1 MQKDLHM
8 LREAAHFFL
17 HFFFRSFF
25 FLHASW
31 LVQAQPFCLWHR
43 CWHSN
48 VKTAL
53 RHGGGDGGMG
63 KGGGGEGDGGG
74 GKGDGDGGGGQP
86 RCSFSQHHVDFSADH
101 CSFVVQSKRGGD
113 GDGGGG
119 LGEGGGEGDGGDGEG
134 GGGVGDGDGGGAQPR
149 CSFFEHLLL
158 HSFPEHSFPRHFP
171 TRVPVKMAGLTFF
184 ELV

>member
-1 MQKDLHM
+1 M

-53 RHGGGDGGMG
+53 RHGGGDGG
-63 KGGGGEGDGGG
+63 GGEGGG
-74 GKGDGDGGGGQP
+74 
-86 RCSFSQHHVDFSADH
+86 
-101 CSFVVQSKRGGD
+101 
-113 GDGGGG
+113 
-119 LGEGGGEGDGGDGEG
+119 GEGGGEGGGGEG
-134 GGGVGDGDGGGAQPR
+134 GGGEGGGEGGGGGAFRKRIHEAPR
-149 CSFFEHLLL
+149 PLPPSSSPGAPTARSTTL
-158 HSFPEHSFPRHFP
+158 SPSTSPRAATEAP
-171 TRVPVKMAGLTFF
+171 NWSLSSSVPVKLPDVSDSLA
-184 ELV
+184 

>member
-1 MQKDLHM
+1 M

-53 RHGGGDGGMG
+53 RHGGGDGGLG
-63 KGGGGEGDGGG
+63 EGGGGEGEGGG

-101 CSFVVQSKRGGD
+101 CSFVVQSKRGG
-113 GDGGGG
+113 GGG
-119 LGEGGGEGDGGDGEG
+119 LGEGGSS
-134 GGGVGDGDGGGAQPR
+134 DGGGLSGGGLSDATHVTLQPVSSVAQSTAD
-149 CSFFEHLLL
+149 CVL
-158 HSFPEHSFPRHFP
+158 
-171 TRVPVKMAGLTFF
+171 
-184 ELV
+184 